1 MVCLTIVYPKAQE
14 IPSLREKHRS
24 RSNLSCVSDSAL
36 QCVKIDTSDPTQ
48 CRLFF
53 VFKPLTFTISPR
65 CLGRSLRIPRGRD
78 VLLEVPF
85 LGRNSHS
92 LLRFPDLLDLVSLGC
107 LRSAPFLSLLYINSS
122 GMIGLGIHYNGVYFF
137 NAHGI
142 LPCASLGQWEVK
154 T

>member
-1 MVCLTIVYPKAQE
+1 M
-14 IPSLREKHRS
+14 
-24 RSNLSCVSDSAL
+24 
-36 QCVKIDTSDPTQ
+36 
-48 CRLFF
+48 
-53 VFKPLTFTISPR
+53 
-65 CLGRSLRIPRGRD
+65 
-78 VLLEVPF
+78 PF
-85 LGRNSHS
+85 LGRNSLS
-92 LLRFPDLLDLVSLGC
+92 LVRFPDLLDLLSLGC